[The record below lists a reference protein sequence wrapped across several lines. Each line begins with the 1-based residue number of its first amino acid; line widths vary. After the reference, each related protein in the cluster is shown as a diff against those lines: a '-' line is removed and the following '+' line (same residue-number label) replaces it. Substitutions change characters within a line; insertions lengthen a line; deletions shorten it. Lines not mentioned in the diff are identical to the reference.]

1 MTTNQPALTK
11 DQVRLYHQQG
21 WLGPFTLISE
31 DEMARVRRAIDEEI
45 LERGRAQGLAER
57 DYFHNRHLD
66 NRCVYQLLSHPN
78 LVERAA
84 ALLGPHL
91 VLWRTNFQIKW
102 PLSQQT
108 DWDTEVPWHQ
118 DCAYYQ
124 PSPNVILSAWIAVDH
139 ATRANGCMQVLPGSH
154 KRLYPHI
161 TDPEAELFSKGVDP
175 STFDASEAVHLEL
188 RPGQFIFFNES
199 TLHYSPPNRS
209 ETRRFGITPRLT
221 VPFVAVGR
229 REEIDVLMLKG
240 EDYMGFYNVVQP
252 PVASFGT
259 LEH

>member
-1 MTTNQPALTK
+1 MTTNELALSK
-11 DQVRLYHQQG
+11 DEVRLYHQQG
-21 WLGPFTLISE
+21 WLGPYTLVSE
-31 DEMARVRRAIDEEI
+31 EEMAGVRRRIDEEI
-45 LERGRAQGLAER
+45 LEMGKAQGLAEK

-66 NRCVYQLLSHPN
+66 NRCVYELLSHPN

-91 VLWRTNFQIKW
+91 VLWRTNFQIKA
-102 PLSQQT
+102 PLSEQE

-124 PSPNVILSAWIAVDH
+124 PSPNVILSAWIAVDE
-139 ATRANGCMQVLPGSH
+139 TTKANGCMQVLPGSH

-161 TDPEAELFSKGVDP
+161 EDPDAEIFSREVDP
-175 STFDASEAVHLEL
+175 STFDASDAVDLEL
-188 RPGQFIFFNES
+188 KPGEFIFFNES

-221 VPFVAVGR
+221 VPFVDVGR
-229 REEIDVLMLKG
+229 REQIDVLMVKG
-240 EDYMGFYNVVQP
+240 EDYMGFYNVVEP
-252 PVASFGT
+252 PDDSR
-259 LEH
+259 